1 MDSLKADVL
10 KLQALKHKFEYDPA
24 FQTKFHLRMT
34 YFWLFNMIG
43 VTTVFIAAPGV
54 WAQIS
59 LLYLVLVSLYANAA
73 TDYGAVSASEAS
85 EHAKTAAES

>member
-1 MDSLKADVL
+1 MNWLEADWL
-10 KLQALKHKFEYDPA
+10 KLKALKHRFEYDPS

-34 YFWLFNMIG
+34 YFWLVNMAAVTG
-43 VTTVFIAAPGV
+43 VFVFAPGV

-85 EHAKTAAES
+85 EHASH